1 MENRVSGSIIK
12 RLGFVYRIENEVSLL
27 SLGIIC
33 LRAMD
38 MQKNEAID
46 TAEIGSLANKN
57 KKERNEEKK

>member
-1 MENRVSGSIIK
+1 
-12 RLGFVYRIENEVSLL
+12 
-27 SLGIIC
+27 
-33 LRAMD
+33 MD